1 MRVQLAI
8 AKSDADVFAMIA
20 TQLAQTPGL
29 TLDQYNQRAKSL
41 FATIAP
47 RYLQRVKELYASDKN
62 TLFAL
67 RDYSQN
73 GFKFVS
79 SSGLLFEYDYNGL
92 NLTFNR
98 IPWYGSG
105 QLLGK
110 TYWLDVA
117 YFDPALVTAL
127 QAVPGKT
134 NSVRP

>member
-1 MRVQLAI
+1 MLFRSSISAEHGVGMT
-8 AKSDADVFAMIA
+8 KRDY
-20 TQLAQTPGL
+20 L
-29 TLDQYNQRAKSL
+29 TYSRSPVEIEYNQRAKSL